1 MDAENRAPQ
10 QPEATQAITAAPGT
24 AAQAIAAAA
33 VPEAP
38 QRDEFEK
45 CIVRGALDAPLLQ
58 HYDVGILV
66 DSREKISH
74 RERAQALRERLVSH
88 GLRSE
93 VIQLPVGDFLAVAIP
108 KGGGSVE
115 ESSLLVL
122 DTVVERKVLCDF
134 KATIAA
140 KRHYHSQKV
149 RLSRC
154 GLSRPFYL
162 VEGHLDRWPHQQ
174 ERQRMSMELSRIEMS
189 DGLLLHLSRNTDET
203 IKFLKSAQQRLSRV
217 LSSKTAREARSEGLL
232 TTYAEFKERT
242 SPPEAISFAFGRMLL
257 NIHGLSAEM
266 VANILQRHPTPRAL
280 AEALDSH
287 GRACDLRGLP
297 PEQRGWLL
305 AEDLVPGKKRRKLAG
320 DVTRFFCDE
329 DLPVDTPLPDSQTQ
343 DY

>member
-1 MDAENRAPQ
+1 M
-10 QPEATQAITAAPGT
+10 
-24 AAQAIAAAA
+24 
-33 VPEAP
+33 
-38 QRDEFEK
+38 
-45 CIVRGALDAPLLQ
+45 
-58 HYDVGILV
+58 GILV

-174 ERQRMSMELSRIEMS
+174 ERQRMSMEFSRIEMS

-217 LSSKTAREARSEGLL
+217 LSSKTPREARSEGLL

-242 SPPEAISFAFGRMLL
+242 SPRRRSRLRLVVCCSTYMACQPRWSPTYSRGTRRQGRSPRRSTRTGERVILGDCRRSSAAGCSRRISC
-257 NIHGLSAEM
+257 
-266 VANILQRHPTPRAL
+266 RARSG
-280 AEALDSH
+280 ASSPAM
-287 GRACDLRGLP
+287 
-297 PEQRGWLL
+297 
-305 AEDLVPGKKRRKLAG
+305 
-320 DVTRFFCDE
+320 
-329 DLPVDTPLPDSQTQ
+329 
-343 DY
+343 